1 MPTLRF
7 LVFKMAMLPD
17 AFAHWAL
24 FVPNEEGSAEGVL
37 FEVQKR
43 GVFMRKTQFHYR
55 EFDCCASGAEL
66 RDNISIPEISVGLVM
81 LNFACHAVTKN
92 RPFHLR
98 SRNCQHWVF
107 EVIEYLVNAQRINN
121 GQEILS
127 RIVARGHSPLRY
139 KGYTP

>member
-17 AFAHWAL
+17 ALAHWGL
-24 FVPNEEGSAEGVL
+24 FIPNQEGSTEGIL

-43 GVFMRKTQFHYR
+43 GFFMRKTLFHYR
-55 EFDCCASGAEL
+55 EFNCCTSGAEL
-66 RDNISIPEISVGLVM
+66 RDNIPIPELSIGPVM
-81 LNFACHAVTKN
+81 LNFACHEVTKN

-98 SRNCQHWVF
+98 NRNCQHWVF
-107 EVIEYLVNAQRINN
+107 EVIEYLVNAQRIDN

-127 RIVARGHSPLRY
+127 RIVAKGYSPLRY
-139 KGYTP
+139 KGNTP